1 MKFLSSCEFNRGS
14 LNIYGRF
21 LGMVIMKKTLL
32 VILLIFFNSPV
43 SAINW
48 QIFEDPTGALKTCLL
63 ENLNPGLLSK
73 LSDGRPTKKGMRKK
87 AKRAYQACSNYIS
100 HRNKFKSS
108 MQGRKIIK
116 TYLGTA
122 PLFELV
128 DKKNSVNLIFFNGG
142 PGWWGNLN
150 SKNFLIRER
159 VSFFKKGANI
169 FIFPN
174 AEKKQKMSYDD
185 RLNGLHRNK
194 INKLVNEIRSRNDL
208 PIFLVGI
215 SRGAVSVGSYI
226 AEYGKEVDGAILMS
240 AIYFHDRISKRNSY
254 SMQEVIG
261 TTPKTKILIIHHDS
275 DGCKICQP
283 SSAQDF
289 FDSIEGEEKSL
300 LWVSGGQSS
309 GDPHG
314 PFHHHG
320 YEGVENIAIDHLI
333 NWVKKN

>member
-1 MKFLSSCEFNRGS
+1 
-14 LNIYGRF
+14 
-21 LGMVIMKKTLL
+21 MVKMKKTFLI
-32 VILLIFFNSPV
+32 ILLISFNSPV

-48 QIFEDPTGALKTCLL
+48 KVFQSPTGDLKICLL
-63 ENLNPGLLSK
+63 ENLNSGLLSK
-73 LSDGRPTKKGMRKK
+73 LSDGRPSKKGMRKK
-87 AKRAYQACSNYIS
+87 AKRAYQACSSYMSN
-100 HRNKFKSS
+100 RNNSKTS
-108 MQGRKIIK
+108 MIGRKIIK

-150 SKNFLIRER
+150 SKNFLIRQR
-159 VSFFKKGANI
+159 MNFFTKGANI

-174 AEKKQKMSYDD
+174 TAKKQKMSYDD
-185 RLNGLHRNK
+185 RLSRLHSDK
-194 INKLVNEIRSRNDL
+194 IHKLVNEIRERNGL

-226 AEYGKEVDGAILMS
+226 AEYGKKVDGAILMS
-240 AIYFHDRISKRNSY
+240 AIYFNDRISKRNSY

-261 TTPKTKILIIHHDS
+261 KTPKTKILIIHHDS

-289 FDSIEGEEKSL
+289 FDSMEGKEKSL

-314 PFHHHG
+314 PYHHHG
-320 YEGVENIAIDHLI
+320 YEGVENIAVDHLI

>member
-1 MKFLSSCEFNRGS
+1 
-14 LNIYGRF
+14 
-21 LGMVIMKKTLL
+21 MKKTLL
-32 VILLIFFNSPV
+32 VILFIFFNNPV

-48 QIFEDPTGALKTCLL
+48 KIFQSPTGDLETCLI
-63 ENLNPGLLSK
+63 ENLNSGLLSK
-73 LSDGRPTKKGMRKK
+73 LSNGRPSKKEIRKK
-87 AKRAYQACSNYIS
+87 AKRAYQACSAYIS
-100 HRNKFKSS
+100 NKNNSKAS
-108 MQGRKIIK
+108 MIGRKIIK
-116 TYLGTA
+116 KYLGTA

-159 VSFFKKGANI
+159 MSFFKKGASI

-174 AEKKQKMSYDD
+174 AAKKQKMSYDD
-185 RLNGLHRNK
+185 RLNGLHRDK
-194 INKLVNEIRSRNDL
+194 IHKLVNEIRNRNDL

-226 AEYGKEVDGAILMS
+226 AEYGKEVDGVILMS
-240 AIYFHDRISKRNSY
+240 AIYFHDRISKRNAY

-261 TTPKTKILIIHHDS
+261 RKPKTKILIIHHES

-289 FDSIEGEEKSL
+289 FNTIEGQEKSL

-320 YEGVENIAIDHLI
+320 YEGVENIAVNYLI
-333 NWVKKN
+333 NWIKKY